1 MTTTILATTLVEGL
15 LVSMQFLVFLSMAI
29 GGLICLGFAAIF
41 GGHHDGEMGHDI
53 GHVDHAGDHASEH
66 GTGPSFLSPR
76 VFLAFL
82 TGFGVAGAIA
92 TVYGAGPGLATGIG
106 FIPGLV
112 MAILAWFVAYYL
124 FKEQVNSSI
133 RPGQVVGS
141 IGTVVTAIQA
151 GGLGEI
157 NVSVNGQIVPYT
169 AVAEDGET
177 PFRVGTRVKVI
188 RDLGDK
194 VSVIKETGGI

>member
-1 MTTTILATTLVEGL
+1 MIAAMFAMTVVNGILS
-15 LVSMQFLVFLSMAI
+15 SMQFLVFLSMAF

-41 GGHHDGEMGHDI
+41 GGHHDGEIGHDI
-53 GHVDHAGDHASEH
+53 GHADHAGDHAAEH
-66 GTGPSFLSPR
+66 GGPPSFLSPR

-106 FIPGLV
+106 FIPGFV
-112 MAILAWFVAYYL
+112 MALIAWFVAYYL
-124 FKEQVNSSI
+124 FKEQVSSSI
-133 RPGQVVGS
+133 RPGQVVGAV
-141 IGTVVTAIQA
+141 GTVVTAIQA
-151 GGLGEI
+151 GGLGEV

-169 AVAEDGET
+169 AISEDGESS
-177 PFRVGTRVKVI
+177 FRVGTRVKVI

-194 VSVIKETGGI
+194 VSVSADI